1 MIAPELNVALG
12 RPVPARPKAFS
23 RAAFRARLLNDSR
36 RWVLALAAAE
46 GLVWFALTYDEKLSK
61 PRPGYMLLV
70 GLAFVLVSP
79 ALGVV
84 VLFVQGRILYWGGG
98 LLGGKARPAE
108 IRAAI
113 AWSQWPLLLVGWPAV
128 LHLATRVAIAETEP
142 VPGWLLFLGDLF
154 RALTGWSHKLAVVAG
169 IFGVVLYVRYLA
181 EAQGFTG
188 SRAIV
193 SHVLAVVL
201 AVVVL
206 GAGIG
211 LGWALTSI

>member
-1 MIAPELNVALG
+1 MKDP
-12 RPVPARPKAFS
+12 
-23 RAAFRARLLNDSR
+23 R

-46 GLVWFALTYDEKLSK
+46 GLVGFALTYDEKLSK
-61 PRPGYMLLV
+61 PGPGYMLLV

-98 LLGGKARPAE
+98 LLGGKARPVE

-128 LHLATRVAIAETEP
+128 LHLAARVAIAETEP
-142 VPGWLLFLGDLF
+142 VPGWLLFLGDLL

-181 EAQGFTG
+181 ESQGFTG
-188 SRAIV
+188 RRAIV

-201 AVVVL
+201 AVAVL